1 MSETDKK
8 NLLDDIPLVAGK
20 IVDQPDFVNLPLELA
35 GAEFRHVG
43 QQQQQPSR
51 AIQRLGFYPPRT
63 QGNRMI
69 VAVFREEPLDS
80 TISELCGGL
89 LFHGLRLRYIG
100 YGRRAI

>member
-43 QQQQQPSR
+43 
-51 AIQRLGFYPPRT
+51 
-63 QGNRMI
+63 
-69 VAVFREEPLDS
+69 
-80 TISELCGGL
+80 
-89 LFHGLRLRYIG
+89 
-100 YGRRAI
+100 